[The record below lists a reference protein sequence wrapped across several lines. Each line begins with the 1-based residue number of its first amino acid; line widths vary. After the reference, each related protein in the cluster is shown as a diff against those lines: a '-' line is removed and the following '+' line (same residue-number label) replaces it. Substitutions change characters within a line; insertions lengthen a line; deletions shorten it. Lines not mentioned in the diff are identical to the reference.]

1 MDAALARVG
10 INLTCALVAGALIG
24 AERSYNGRAA
34 GFRTNALVALAAAGA
49 MMISLQPQF
58 APASVLRGFS
68 FADPI
73 PQLGQGVMTGVGF
86 LGAGV
91 IFKEGV
97 SVQGLTTA
105 ASIWAVAAIGMLFGL
120 GIYGPGAVLTLFVLV
135 VLVGLRVVEARLPHN
150 VYAIATFVFEAALA
164 PDEPSLATLLGA
176 HEVRLF
182 DVSYAF
188 LAESQHF
195 EFKANLATTDEAS
208 LRRLAE
214 RLKETAG
221 LVEFS
226 LAKLSR

>member
-10 INLTCALVAGALIG
+10 LNLGCALVAGALVG
-24 AERSYNGRAA
+24 AERSYNGRTA

-49 MMISLQPQF
+49 MVVALQPQF
-58 APASVLRGFS
+58 VAAAAMAGYVNV
-68 FADPI
+68 DPI
-73 PQLGQGVMTGVGF
+73 PQVAQGVMTGIGF

-105 ASIWAVAAIGMLFGL
+105 ASVWAVAAVGLLFGL
-120 GIYGPGAVLTLFVLV
+120 GMYAPAALLTLLILV
-135 VLVGLRVVEARLPHN
+135 VLIGLRTVENVLPHK
-150 VYAIATFVFEAALA
+150 VYALATFVFDSDHA
-164 PDEPSLATLLGA
+164 PDQATLGTLLGL
-176 HEVRLF
+176 HDVRLY

-188 LAESQHF
+188 RAERKQL
-195 EFKANLATTDEAS
+195 EFSANLVTTDESS
-208 LRRLAE
+208 LQGLAW

-221 LVEFS
+221 LIEFT

>member
-1 MDAALARVG
+1 MDASLARVG
-10 INLTCALVAGALIG
+10 LNLSCALVAGALIG

-34 GFRTNALVALAAAGA
+34 GFRTNILVALASAGA
-49 MMISLQPQF
+49 MVMSFQPQF
-58 APASVLRGFS
+58 VAAAAMAGFTYV
-68 FADPI
+68 DPI
-73 PQLGQGVMTGVGF
+73 PQIAQGVMTGVGF

-105 ASIWAVAAIGMLFGL
+105 ACIWAVATVGLLFGV
-120 GIYGPGAVLTLFVLV
+120 GMYGPGALLTLLILV
-135 VLVGLRVVEARLPHN
+135 VLTGLRMVEGILPRK
-150 VYAIATFVFEAALA
+150 VYALATFVFDRDHA
-164 PDEPSLATLLGA
+164 PDEHKIETFLGLP
-176 HEVRLF
+176 EVKLY
-182 DVSYAF
+182 DVSYASR
-188 LAESQHF
+188 AGGERF
-195 EFKANLATTDEAS
+195 EYSANLVTTDESS

>member
-10 INLTCALVAGALIG
+10 INLSCALVAGALIG

-34 GFRTNALVALAAAGA
+34 GFRTNMVVALAAAGA
-49 MMISLQPQF
+49 VTMAMQPQF
-58 APASVLRGFS
+58 RAGSAALGFPYL
-68 FADPI
+68 DPI
-73 PQLGQGVMTGVGF
+73 PQIAQGVVTGVGF

-105 ASIWAVAAIGMLFGL
+105 ACIWAVAAVGMLFGV
-120 GIYGPGAVLTLFVLV
+120 GMYGPGAELTLLILV
-135 VLVGLRVVEARLPHN
+135 VLIGMRFVEGVLPHR
-150 VYAIATFVFEAALA
+150 VYALATFVFESDQA
-164 PDEPSLATLLGA
+164 PDQRSLEALLGLDD
-176 HEVRLF
+176 VRLY
-182 DVSYAF
+182 DVSYASRDHGK
-188 LAESQHF
+188 LF
-195 EFKANLATTDEAS
+195 EFRANLVTTSES
-208 LRRLAE
+208 RLQGLAQ